1 MNAATSEDL
10 SGDSL
15 LSVTLPIFRSPRWA
29 WFLLLMLWFPAF
41 VPGRCFAASSVM
53 RSLVNKRAPEFA
65 RAAFDGS
72 KIDLKLLRGKVV
84 LLNFWATWCAPC
96 QAELPVF
103 AQWQQQYGHDGLQ
116 VVGISMDDN
125 AAPARRLVARLKLN
139 YPVAMGD
146 AKLGERYGGVLG
158 LPMTYL
164 IDKRG
169 FVRAQFQGEASTDAI
184 EKQLKEMLAE
194 K

>member
-1 MNAATSEDL
+1 
-10 SGDSL
+10 
-15 LSVTLPIFRSPRWA
+15 
-29 WFLLLMLWFPAF
+29 
-41 VPGRCFAASSVM
+41 M
-53 RSLVNKRAPEFA
+53 RSLVNRRAPEFA
-65 RAAFDGS
+65 RRAFDGS
-72 KIDLKLLRGKVV
+72 NIDLTSLRGKVV

-96 QAELPVF
+96 QAEMPVF
-103 AQWQQQYGHDGLQ
+103 AQWQQQYGRDGLQ
-116 VVGISMDDN
+116 VIGISMDDD
-125 AAPARRLVARLKLN
+125 AAPARRLVSRLKLD

-169 FVRAQFQGEASTDAI
+169 VVRAQFQGEAPTGTI
-184 EKQLKEMLAE
+184 EKRLKQLLAE